1 MQEMQVQSLGWKD
14 PLAKE
19 MAPHSSILAWK
30 IPWTEE
36 PCRLLCPR
44 GPKESDTTERL
55 DNKFREVWRPGRM
68 LAQRGVGTR
77 EVQGPRDAE
86 LELPGGPAS
95 PCFHKKSG
103 EKNLTCAAM
112 EGLRPPPWS
121 FQDHWMKSDEQVC
134 L

>member
-1 MQEMQVQSLGWKD
+1 M
-14 PLAKE
+14 
-19 MAPHSSILAWK
+19 
-30 IPWTEE
+30 
-36 PCRLLCPR
+36 R
-44 GPKESDTTERL
+44 
-55 DNKFREVWRPGRM
+55 
-68 LAQRGVGTR
+68 AQRGVGTR
-77 EVQGPRDAE
+77 EVQGPRGAE

-112 EGLRPPPWS
+112 EGLGPPPWS